1 MKFKINKTY
10 NHFWLLV
17 FIMSVLSQQ
26 SFSQLFYSGNIDEN
40 RYYLS
45 LNSELGFNSNK
56 LNNKFAGS
64 FYKGEFLDHSMK
76 TDALNGLNTTYNVL
90 GFLFNTDL
98 YVNIPGK
105 KNNPPRRINYYA
117 GLENHNMM
125 ELRFN
130 RNFFQLFFFGNKDFT
145 NQFLILKNL
154 SLNYLNFQ
162 QIKVGI
168 NKAWQK
174 NNSRHVL
181 TAGIGFNNGQ
191 SLQQYELPYG
201 TIYTQ
206 KDAEFINL
214 QMELGMKRSDTLNSK
229 FGAENGWGFSAD
241 LGYTYQ
247 DESNLFQ
254 CQLEDIGFIRWK
266 KNSQH
271 YDKDTIVYFDGIEI
285 NNLIDISGETISG
298 SSADTIL
305 NAFAYA
311 KKNAAFTE
319 TIPMKFYLSYK
330 RYFFK
335 RWLSLS
341 VSFNHYFFSLYRPQI
356 RFVPAVNI
364 PVKNSVIS
372 ISPSIE
378 AGGYGRYNYGLGL
391 SAAIN
396 KKFYVEIQT
405 AYLNSYIFPKKSA
418 GLGGFISII
427 KTL

>member
-1 MKFKINKTY
+1 MRFKFIYTY
-10 NHFWLLV
+10 NKFLFLV
-17 FIMSVLSQQ
+17 FFLCVPALK
-26 SFSQLFYSGNIDEN
+26 SFSQLYHSENIDIN
-40 RYYLS
+40 KYYLS

-56 LNNKFAGS
+56 LTNKFAGS
-64 FYKGEFLDHSMK
+64 FYKGQYLDNSMK

-90 GFLFNTDL
+90 GFFFNTDL

-105 KNNPPRRINYYA
+105 KNNINFYA
-117 GLENHNMM
+117 GFENHNLM
-125 ELRFN
+125 ELRIN
-130 RNFFQLFFFGNKDFT
+130 RNFFHLFFFGNKDFT
-145 NQFLILKNL
+145 NQFLVLKNL

-162 QIKVGI
+162 QIKAGI
-168 NKAWQK
+168 NKTWQNDK
-174 NNSRHVL
+174 RKHVL

-206 KDAEFINL
+206 KDAEFINV

-266 KNSQH
+266 KNSQR

-285 NNLIDISGETISG
+285 NNLIDINGETISG

-311 KKNAAFTE
+311 KKNAAFSE
-319 TIPMKFYLSYK
+319 MIPMKMYFSYK
-330 RYFFK
+330 RYFCK

-341 VSFNHYFFSLYRPQI
+341 FYFNHYFFSLYRPQV
-356 RFVPAVNI
+356 RFVPSVNI

-378 AGGYGRYNYGLGL
+378 AGGYGRYNYGFGI
-391 SAAIN
+391 SASVN
-396 KKFYVEIQT
+396 KKLYVELQT
-405 AYLNSYIFPKKSA
+405 AYINSYLFPKKSA
-418 GLGGFISII
+418 GLGGYISII

>member
-1 MKFKINKTY
+1 MKFKINKIY
-10 NHFWLLV
+10 HRFWLLLLLL
-17 FIMSVLSQQ
+17 SVLSQQ
-26 SFSQLFYSGNIDEN
+26 GFSQLFYAADIDEN

-56 LNNKFAGS
+56 LTNKFAGS
-64 FYKGEFLDHSMK
+64 FYKGEFLDYSMK

-90 GFLFNTDL
+90 GYLFNTDL

-105 KNNPPRRINYYA
+105 KNNINYYA
-117 GLENHNMM
+117 GFENHNLM

-130 RNFFQLFFFGNKDFT
+130 RNFFQLFFFGNNDFT
-145 NQFLILKNL
+145 NQFLVLKNL
-154 SLNYLNFQ
+154 SVNYLNFQ
-162 QIKVGI
+162 QIKAGI
-168 NKAWQK
+168 NKSWQK
-174 NNSRHVL
+174 NNSKHVL

-191 SLQQYELPYG
+191 SLQQFELPYG

-206 KDAEFINL
+206 KDAEFINI

-247 DESNLFQ
+247 DESNVFQ

-266 KNSQH
+266 KNSQS

-311 KKNAAFTE
+311 KNNAAFTE
-319 TIPMKFYLSYK
+319 TIPMKFFLSYK

-378 AGGYGRYNYGLGL
+378 AGGYGRYNYGLGV
-391 SAAIN
+391 SASIN
-396 KKFYVEIQT
+396 KKFYIALQT
-405 AYLNSYIFPKKSA
+405 AYINSYLCPKKSA